1 LAILQISAS
10 IFICYKLYKNKKENE
25 NENEKIK
32 ISYEDRKN
40 FFTAFLD

>member
-25 NENEKIK
+25 NEKIK

-40 FFTAFLD
+40 FLTAFLD